1 MIVCGTNRNVLY
13 KEPSTNSYSSP
24 IDCGCPVSSWAHGS
38 SVFPNSSVA
47 SWSSQLA
54 STSAPTSVAARL
66 VSPRQAR
73 RPPISANAAA
83 AAWIPLQ
90 HAALL
95 QTPTTAWTAVT
106 AQSHHGPMSLRSS
119 PTPPSLAS
127 PPSSPLQLASTSAL
141 IGVVA

>member
-1 MIVCGTNRNVLY
+1 MAAAAQSHHGPMALR
-13 KEPSTNSYSSP
+13 SP
-24 IDCGCPVSSWAHGS
+24 PTHVSLASL
-38 SVFPNSSVA
+38 PNSPL
-47 SWSSQLA
+47 QLA

-95 QTPTTAWTAVT
+95 QTPTTA
-106 AQSHHGPMSLRSS
+106 
-119 PTPPSLAS
+119 
-127 PPSSPLQLASTSAL
+127 
-141 IGVVA
+141 